1 MVMKPKF
8 MIIAASVLIAGYTA
22 SAEVRGA
29 EIKSYVSGGAEIH
42 LNIEKLGKVGDRA
55 RISFNLRDPT
65 THMPI
70 TGARL
75 AAWFMPEKQQAEPSE
90 AGCSAKISA
99 LLQAGDSW
107 RGNASLNRFVL
118 VAMARDAVLRILNP
132 QASFG
137 GSRLERVV
145 ALPGVPFSW
154 SIANDRKHLALTFRE
169 QPGISIV
176 DLQSF
181 DVAPLLTRANLPAA
195 NPIYFGGKD
204 GLIWSSSKNKILGI
218 DQISGDR
225 KFEFAL
231 AGMGDVHFSPNSDG
245 EKFLAYR
252 QGGTQVLLINSFG
265 HSNPAVMDMGSPMV
279 TAAWSAAAN
288 SFYAVSDKGDLIAL
302 SGSAT
307 HIANVASAEGL
318 FFSKDGRFGFVLSKS
333 GAVITAFDTASN
345 RLIEAVALS
354 SGASRVIFSDAFAYA
369 ISENGRT
376 ATLFDLAS
384 LQSQQLTPLEVQLAS
399 LPRASGVPHGALSSA
414 VISPEG
420 NAAFVAN
427 PDAGVITYYVEGM
440 MAPSATISAT
450 VSGVRDILIADSG
463 LRETA
468 PGQYSA
474 ETEIRQGG
482 KIMVPVVVD
491 QPRLTHCFIT
501 SVDSAQNGAS
511 DSLQAVQILPIG
523 KMDLVAASSDLN
535 LRFQLLD
542 ANARALQESG
552 HTIQARL
559 IEQTGGWTAKRTLV
573 TDQHGTFQMKV
584 FLPQPGIYFVSFRLP
599 DLGLDWGRVHATKIS
614 AR

>member
-1 MVMKPKF
+1 MKYISI
-8 MIIAASVLIAGYTA
+8 IIAASALIPLLTSSSGVHG
-22 SAEVRGA
+22 AEVKTFA
-29 EIKSYVSGGAEIH
+29 SGGSEIQ
-42 LNIEKLGKVGDRA
+42 LSIEKLGKDGDRA
-55 RISFNLRDPT
+55 RVSFDLRDPT

-75 AAWFMPEKQQAEPSE
+75 AAWFMPEKQQAVPSE

-118 VAMARDAVLRILNP
+118 VAMAGDAVLRILNP

-145 ALPGVPFSW
+145 TLPGVPSSW
-154 SIANDRKHLALTFRE
+154 SIANDKKHLALTFRE

-181 DVAPLLTRANLPAA
+181 DVAPLLTRANLPAST
-195 NPIYFGGKD
+195 PLYFGGKD
-204 GLIWSSSKNKILGI
+204 GLIWTTAENKILGI

-231 AGMGDVHFSPNSDG
+231 AGMGEVSFSPSNDG

-252 QGGTQVLLINSFG
+252 QGGTQVLSINSFG
-265 HSNPAVMDMGSPMV
+265 HSNAAIMDMGSPLV

-288 SFYAVSDKGDLIAL
+288 SFYAISDKGDLTAL
-302 SGSAT
+302 SEKAT
-307 HIANVASAEGL
+307 RIATVDSAEGL
-318 FFSKDGRFGFVLSKS
+318 FFSKDGRFGFILSKT
-333 GAVITAFDTASN
+333 GTVLTAFDTATN

-354 SGASRVIFSDAFAYA
+354 SKASRVIFSDAFAYA
-369 ISENGRT
+369 ISENGRM
-376 ATLFDLAS
+376 ATLFDIAS

-399 LPRASGVPHGALSSA
+399 LPSANGAPQGALSSA

-420 NAAFVAN
+420 NAAFIAN

-450 VSGVRDILIADSG
+450 VNGVRDILIADSG

-468 PGQYSA
+468 PGHYSA

-501 SVDSAQNGAS
+501 SFDVPQKAGSEN
-511 DSLQAVQILPIG
+511 LQAAQVLPIG

-542 ANARALQESG
+542 ANAHAFQESG

-559 IEQTGGWTAKRTLV
+559 VEQTGGWTAKRTLV

-584 FLPQPGIYFVSFRLP
+584 ILPQAGIYFVSFRLP
-599 DLGLDWGRVHATKIS
+599 DLGLDWGRVQATKIS

>member
-1 MVMKPKF
+1 MKPIS
-8 MIIAASVLIAGYTA
+8 MIIAASALVAGLTA
-22 SAEVRGA
+22 SADVRGA
-29 EIKSYVSGGAEIH
+29 EVNNYVSGGAEIH
-42 LNIEKLGKVGDRA
+42 LNFEKLGKVGDRA
-55 RISFNLRDPT
+55 RVSFDLRDPT

-75 AAWFMPEKQQAEPSE
+75 AAWFMPEKPQAEPSE
-90 AGCSAKISA
+90 TGCSAKISA

-118 VAMARDAVLRILNP
+118 VAMADDAVLRILNP

-145 ALPGVPFSW
+145 TLPGVPSFW

-181 DVAPLLTRANLPAA
+181 DVAPLLTGANLPAA
-195 NPIYFGGKD
+195 IPLYFGGKD
-204 GLIWSSSKNKILGI
+204 GLIWSSAENKIIGI

-231 AGMGDVHFSPNSDG
+231 AGMGEVHFSPNSDG
-245 EKFLAYR
+245 EKFLVYR

-265 HSNPAVMDMGSPMV
+265 HSNAAIMDMGSPMV

-288 SFYAVSDKGDLIAL
+288 SFYAISDKGDLIPL
-302 SGSAT
+302 SGKAT
-307 HIANVASAEGL
+307 RIATVASAEGL
-318 FFSKDGRFGFVLSKS
+318 FFSKDGRFGFILSKS
-333 GAVITAFDTASN
+333 GTVLTAFDTATN

-354 SGASRVIFSDAFAYA
+354 SRASRIIFSDAFAYA

-399 LPRASGVPHGALSSA
+399 LPSANGTPHGALSSA

-420 NAAFVAN
+420 NAAFIAN

-440 MAPSATISAT
+440 MAPSATISTT
-450 VSGVRDILIADSG
+450 VNGVRDILIADSG

-468 PGQYSA
+468 PGHYSA
-474 ETEIRQGG
+474 ETEVRQGG
-482 KIMVPVVVD
+482 EIMVPVVVD
-491 QPRLTHCFIT
+491 QPRLTHCFMT
-501 SVDSAQNGAS
+501 SVDAPQKAGSEN
-511 DSLQAVQILPIG
+511 LQAAQVLPIG
-523 KMDLVAASSDLN
+523 KMDLLAASSDLN

-542 ANARALQESG
+542 ANARALQEAG

-559 IEQTGGWTAKRTLV
+559 VEQTGGWTAKRTLV
-573 TDQHGTFQMKV
+573 TDRRGIFQMKV
-584 FLPQPGIYFVSFRLP
+584 VLPRAGIYFVSFRLP

>member
-1 MVMKPKF
+1 MKSLPI
-8 MIIAASVLIAGYTA
+8 IIAASALIAGLTE
-22 SAEVRGA
+22 SAELRGA
-29 EIKSYVSGGAEIH
+29 EVNTFVSGGAEIQ
-42 LNIEKLGKVGDRA
+42 LSIEKLGKVGDRA
-55 RISFNLRDPT
+55 RVSFDLRDPT
-65 THMPI
+65 THMPV

-75 AAWFMPEKQQAEPSE
+75 AAWFMPEKKQAELSE
-90 AGCSAKISA
+90 AGCSAKISE

-118 VAMARDAVLRILNP
+118 VAMAGDAVLRILNP

-145 ALPGVPFSW
+145 TLPGIPSSW
-154 SIANDRKHLALTFRE
+154 SIANDKKHLALTFRE
-169 QPGISIV
+169 QPGISII

-181 DVAPLLTRANLPAA
+181 DVAPLLTRANLPASI
-195 NPIYFGGKD
+195 PLYFGGRD
-204 GLIWSSSKNKILGI
+204 GLIWTSAENRILGI

-225 KFEFAL
+225 KFEFSL
-231 AGMGDVHFSPNSDG
+231 AGMGEVHFSPNSDG

-265 HSNPAVMDMGSPMV
+265 HSNAAIMDMGSPIN

-288 SFYAVSDKGDLIAL
+288 IFYAISDTGDLIAL
-302 SGSAT
+302 SGKAKGIAT
-307 HIANVASAEGL
+307 VNSAEGL
-318 FFSKDGRFGFVLSKS
+318 FFPKDGRFGFILSKS
-333 GAVITAFDTASN
+333 GKALTAFDTATN
-345 RLIEAVALS
+345 RLIETVALS
-354 SGASRVIFSDAFAYA
+354 SKASRFIFSDKFAYS

-399 LPRASGVPHGALSSA
+399 LPSAIGAPHGALSSA

-420 NAAFVAN
+420 NAAFIAN

-450 VSGVRDILIADSG
+450 VNGVRDILIADSG

-468 PGQYSA
+468 PGHYSA

-482 KIMVPVVVD
+482 EFMVPVVVD
-491 QPRLTHCFIT
+491 QPRLTHCFMA
-501 SVDSAQNGAS
+501 SVDAPQKVGSEN
-511 DSLQAVQILPIG
+511 LQAAQVLPIG
-523 KMDLVAASSDLN
+523 KMDLVVASSDLN
-535 LRFQLLD
+535 LRFQLMD
-542 ANARALQESG
+542 ANAKALQEAG
-552 HTIQARL
+552 HTIQARV

-573 TDQHGTFQMKV
+573 TDQNGTFEMKV
-584 FLPQPGIYFVSFRLP
+584 VLPQAGIYFVSFRLP